1 MSNSPGISDQY
12 CLGNREYLTAL
23 VERRDYK
30 EAVRFFESIESE
42 IRNISGTD
50 GGIILRLGAK
60 AYGSLGEFP
69 RALPLIRT
77 AINLLTQMTGE
88 SGELGECYMALGDI
102 LRNMGEYGEAE
113 KAFRDAESI
122 FRRNDDISRSGD
134 AINRV
139 AGILFRKGDLD
150 GSLKCLLE
158 AVESSKKNNEKKKL
172 SYLFGNIGRVYT
184 LMGHL
189 DAAEENLRFNIEL
202 STEFGDEFE
211 TTKARLSLGYL
222 YLQQYRFDEARDVLE
237 QAKSL
242 ILKNDWRHEQAI
254 YLTYLGE
261 LEIKAGE
268 YRTAETALNEA
279 ITIARKIEPD
289 SLLEARPIRH
299 LAELARL
306 QLNYRKAILL
316 AKQGIVMMKKLNEAI
331 ELGALQR
338 ILAGCCDGTN
348 ELDKGREYYHQA
360 LITLE
365 EHKAKFEM
373 AETLAQMGQ
382 SRLYDSNRRMVYLC
396 RAEDIYSSCH
406 IRSRVSEMQKLIAAM
421 DLNLRPIDPVAG
433 NESPSNWFPTRNA
446 RLAKIVGQLQHMKNT
461 DLPILITGETGTG
474 KDHLARYFHSIA
486 RPDGP
491 YVAINCA
498 AVPDNLIE
506 SELFGY
512 HKGAFTGADTDKS
525 GLFLAANKGVLLLDE
540 IGELPLA
547 VQAKLLSVIESRK
560 LRPLGTSR
568 EYELDVIIVA
578 ATNRDLYE
586 MVKAGQF
593 RLDLY
598 YRLAGIT
605 YELPPLRERKEDI
618 PYLLELFMRDSGLLG
633 PIDKPESELVRQFVS
648 YDWPGNIRQMENK
661 VKQLA
666 ALSSMARD
674 GSINELSRSFFEE
687 RREEES
693 DSLFAQVE
701 KFEKRL
707 LLEAL
712 VSSGGNKSEAARI
725 LAIHESTLRAKLKR
739 YNLEAMVH

>member
-1 MSNSPGISDQY
+1 MTNLLGISDQY

-23 VERRDYK
+23 IERRDYK
-30 EAVRFFESIESE
+30 EAVRFFESIEGE
-42 IRNISGTD
+42 VRNVSGTD
-50 GGIILRLGAK
+50 GGIIFRLGAK

-77 AINLLTQMTGE
+77 AINLLTQMIGE

-122 FRRNDDISRSGD
+122 FRRNDDVSHSGD
-134 AINRV
+134 ALNRV

-158 AVESSKKNNEKKKL
+158 AVESAKKNDEKKKL

-184 LMGHL
+184 LMGRL
-189 DAAEENLRFNIEL
+189 DSAEESIRFNIEL
-202 STEFGDEFE
+202 SGELGDEFE

-222 YLQQYRFDEARDVLE
+222 YIQQYRFDEAREILE
-237 QAKSL
+237 QAKAP
-242 ILKNDWRHEQAI
+242 ILKNDWHHEEAI

-261 LEIKAGE
+261 LETKTGE
-268 YRTAETALNEA
+268 YRAAETFLNEA
-279 ITIARKIEPD
+279 VSIARKIEPD
-289 SLLEARPIRH
+289 SLLEARPLRH

-306 QLNYRKAILL
+306 QLNYRKAIML
-316 AKQGIVMMKKLNEAI
+316 ANQGIIMMKKLNDAI

-338 ILAGCCDGTN
+338 ILADCYDN
-348 ELDKGREYYHQA
+348 ADQSEKGREYYHQA
-360 LITLE
+360 LIALE

-382 SRLYDSNRRMVYLC
+382 SGLYDSNRRMVYLC
-396 RAEDIYSSCH
+396 RAEDIYCGCH
-406 IRSRVSEMQKLIAAM
+406 IRTRVSEMQKLIAAM
-421 DLNLRPIDPVAG
+421 DINLRPTGLDIKT
-433 NESPSNWFPTRNA
+433 ESPSDWFPTRNA
-446 RLAKIVGQLQHMKNT
+446 RLAKIIGQLQHMKST

-474 KDHLARYFHSIA
+474 KDHLARYFHKIA

-512 HKGAFTGADTDKS
+512 HKGAFTGADANKN

-540 IGELPLA
+540 IGEMPLT
-547 VQAKLLSVIESRK
+547 VQAKLLNVIESRK

-568 EYELDVIIVA
+568 EYELDVIILA

-598 YRLAGIT
+598 YRLAGLTI
-605 YELPPLRERKEDI
+605 ELPPLRERKEDI
-618 PYLLELFMRDSGLLG
+618 PCLLELFMRDSGLLG
-633 PIDKPESELVRQFVS
+633 STERPESELVRQFVS
-648 YDWPGNIRQMENK
+648 YDWPGNIRQLENK

-674 GSINELSRSFFEE
+674 GSIIELSRSFFEE